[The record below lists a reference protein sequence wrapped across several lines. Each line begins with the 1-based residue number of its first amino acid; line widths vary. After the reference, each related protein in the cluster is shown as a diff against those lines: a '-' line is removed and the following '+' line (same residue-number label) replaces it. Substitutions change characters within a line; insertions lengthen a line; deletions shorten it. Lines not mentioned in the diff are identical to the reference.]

1 MDMLTKNKDL
11 LDRAMRAE
19 AEVERLRSENLELRV
34 AVLGPDG
41 IRANQEI
48 IIGEQAARIKEL
60 EAEVEAKNKQIKE
73 LQDIIDK
80 PPEEADW
87 VADYHLLQSAL
98 DGPIIDAARK
108 WHAAY
113 RKAQNSNLMREKEV
127 KRLRSANPFDVDVSV
142 AMRVFDDH
150 FVYGL
155 EESTK
160 ILQELCDGI
169 TSMKAR
175 IKELEAT
182 KERLQSAPKSGLYG
196 KYIIQKADG
205 SPVDPEADYFILRLD
220 ADPVA
225 RIAAL
230 EYAIQTDDQKLGE
243 MLEKRVMDHV
253 FSKDDQCR
261 KRVEGW
267 PLGQIKRLRKE
278 IAAKDA
284 RIKELEGMIKQ
295 LGSLAFMADY
305 TPLDQIIAHFM
316 SWGQSN
322 YEYTSRLEVAFL
334 RSNAAMRYYQEG
346 NRGPWPQLG
355 EKFKEPYQEK
365 AREALERIRNGE

>member
-1 MDMLTKNKDL
+1 MSEDILERAKRVEYPDSALRILPELIAEVEAKRNLALDMLTKNKDL

-19 AEVERLRSENLELRV
+19 AEV
-34 AVLGPDG
+34 
-41 IRANQEI
+41 
-48 IIGEQAARIKEL
+48 
-60 EAEVEAKNKQIKE
+60 
-73 LQDIIDK
+73 
-80 PPEEADW
+80 
-87 VADYHLLQSAL
+87 
-98 DGPIIDAARK
+98 
-108 WHAAY
+108 
-113 RKAQNSNLMREKEV
+113 
-127 KRLRSANPFDVDVSV
+127 KRLRNLPRADVAAYD
-142 AMRVFDDH
+142 RR
-150 FVYGL
+150 
-155 EESTK
+155 
-160 ILQELCDGI
+160 IQE
-169 TSMKAR
+169 MAAR

-284 RIKELEGMIKQ
+284 RI
-295 LGSLAFMADY
+295 ADQEAY
-305 TPLDQIIAHFM
+305 I
-316 SWGQSN
+316 
-322 YEYTSRLEVAFL
+322 ERLEAAFL
-334 RSNAAMRYYQEG
+334 EEYQRGCVMLSPNAA
-346 NRGPWPQLG
+346 
-355 EKFKEPYQEK
+355 K
-365 AREALERIRNGE
+365 EALERIKGGRKDESI

>member
-1 MDMLTKNKDL
+1 MSDDL
-11 LDRAMRAE
+11 VARAE
-19 AEVERLRSENLELRV
+19 AMYLPPSERDGSLVVGLLDIFPEMIAEIERLRSLNESLMENGNDLRTRCQK
-34 AVLGPDG
+34 A
-41 IRANQEI
+41 E
-48 IIGEQAARIKEL
+48 ARIKEL
-60 EAEVEAKNKQIKE
+60 
-73 LQDIIDK
+73 QDLIDK

-113 RKAQNSNLMREKEV
+113 RKAQNSNLMRAKEV

-284 RIKELEGMIKQ
+284 RI
-295 LGSLAFMADY
+295 ADQEAY
-305 TPLDQIIAHFM
+305 I
-316 SWGQSN
+316 
-322 YEYTSRLEVAFL
+322 ERLEAAFL
-334 RSNAAMRYYQEG
+334 EEYQRGCVMLSPNAA
-346 NRGPWPQLG
+346 
-355 EKFKEPYQEK
+355 K
-365 AREALERIRNGE
+365 EALERIKGGRKDESI